1 MNLRSVISVLCV
13 LLLVALST
21 AVSAED
27 RWTEYSAK
35 VTSKS
40 HTDKL
45 YYISVEVQGYGSTG
59 LPYKTELSV
68 TSVYYHKVALG
79 SQIPVEEK
87 AGDWR
92 TVQGYYGE
100 PVNKTKVE
108 TPGFE
113 APLLFMVFI
122 VAAFIVTLVWP
133 VGKRKKRV

>member
-1 MNLRSVISVLCV
+1 MKYCTVLSAICV
-13 LLLVALST
+13 LLLVSLST
-21 AVSAED
+21 VVSAED

-35 VTSKS
+35 VTAKS

-68 TSVYYHKVALG
+68 TSVYYHKVALS

-100 PVNKTKVE
+100 PVNKTKVN

-113 APLLFMVFI
+113 TPLVFMTMIAAVLI
-122 VAAFIVTLVWP
+122 VAFILP
-133 VGKRKKRV
+133 VGGKRR